1 MRKLLEDAKKENA
14 RLLEAMAKGGGG
26 GGDGPASSAAKD
38 AGEAKAEDGKDEVDG
53 KAGDKARAKSGA
65 TGATGATGDAGATEG
80 TDKADKADKAVKFA
94 GEEGAKGTPAT
105 GEDGEDEDTG
115 DDEDDEDD
123 DSEEAGEVLS
133 AEERLRKCQL
143 ELIQAHQ
150 DKRKALA
157 LVVQLVGRKK
167 LLRHLVRLYDP
178 ASHLLPPCLV
188 SLFKSDAHLSTCPLL
203 IHSLIYIHHSHTYVY
218 TNGPPHCLSLLSHN
232 TTYAGR
238 YARCQSWG

>member
-1 MRKLLEDAKKENA
+1 MRKLLEDSKKENA

-65 TGATGATGDAGATEG
+65 TGKGA
-80 TDKADKADKAVKFA
+80 K
-94 GEEGAKGTPAT
+94 GAKGTPAT

-167 LLRHLVRLYDP
+167 LLRHLVRLYGP

-188 SLFKSDAHLSTCPLL
+188 SLTCQRVP
-203 IHSLIYIHHSHTYVY
+203 
-218 TNGPPHCLSLLSHN
+218 C
-232 TTYAGR
+232 
-238 YARCQSWG
+238 